1 MATLEA
7 TPVVQPERERL
18 LALGAA
24 LLTVTLW
31 ASGFVGIRSAG
42 RDLSP
47 GALALGRLVVAS
59 LALGLIA
66 LVRREGLPP
75 RRALPGIALCG
86 VLWFALYSVVL
97 NEAEHTV
104 DAGTAAMLVNVGP
117 ILIAVLAGSLLDEG
131 FPRRLLA
138 GCAIAFAGAIVIG
151 YATSDDG
158 VVPSWG
164 AVLCVVAAL
173 AYAGG
178 VVAQKPQLSRV
189 SPFQMTSLACAA
201 GAVACLPFAGAL
213 VHDTADAGA
222 SAIGWTIYLGIVPTA
237 IGFIAWAYAL
247 SRTTAGRMGSTT
259 YLVTPIAILLG
270 WALLGE
276 TPPGLALLGGM
287 LCLAGV
293 AVARRRG

>member
-1 MATLEA
+1 VAALEA
-7 TPVVQPERERL
+7 TPVVHPERERL

-47 GALALGRLVVAS
+47 GSLALGRLVVAS
-59 LALGLIA
+59 LALGVIA

-75 RRALPGIALCG
+75 KRALPGIALCG

-117 ILIAVLAGSLLDEG
+117 ILIAVLAGSLLHEG
-131 FPRRLLA
+131 FPRRLLV
-138 GCAIAFAGAIVIG
+138 GCAIAFGGAIVIG
-151 YATSDDG
+151 YATADDG
-158 VVPSWG
+158 IAPSWG
-164 AVLCVVAAL
+164 AVLCLVAAL

-178 VVAQKPQLSRV
+178 VVAQKPQLVRV
-189 SPFQMTSLACAA
+189 SPFQMTWLACAA
-201 GAVACLPFAGAL
+201 GALACLPFAGAL
-213 VHDTADAGA
+213 VHDTAHAHA
-222 SAIGWTIYLGIVPTA
+222 SAIGWTIYLGVVPTA

-276 TPPGLALLGGM
+276 TPPALALLGGV

-293 AVARRRG
+293 AAARRG